1 MEQKPEA
8 PGSSA
13 TAPAS
18 SRIRVQPDAA
28 PQLRSTD
35 AEQSST
41 LEVLF
46 AQPAAVRPRP

>member
-18 SRIRVQPDAA
+18 SRIRVHPDAW
-28 PQLRSTD
+28 PSPRSSG
-35 AEQSST
+35 AGPSSK
-41 LEVLF
+41 LEEWF
-46 AQPAAVRPRP
+46 AQPAAVSPQP

>member
-35 AEQSST
+35 APST